1 MYPTKEDARLA
12 TKVYCF
18 LFIVWIA
25 TVWAVL
31 MYYAGRICPRFT
43 CFILDPLPAIV
54 AVCVHFLI
62 KEIMDNNIFAIAYS
76 SEFQWIGHIIYVIVF
91 FGGLPLG
98 LLLANLVY
106 ECSDI

>member
-1 MYPTKEDARLA
+1 MYPTVKEARIA

-18 LFIVWIA
+18 LFVVWIA
-25 TVWAVL
+25 TAYGVL
-31 MYYAGRICPRFT
+31 MYYAGLVCSRFT
-43 CFILDPLPAIV
+43 CYTLDPLPAIV

-76 SEFQWIGHIIYVIVF
+76 SEIQWIGLIIYVIVF

-98 LLLANLVY
+98 MFLANSVY
-106 ECSDI
+106 ECSNV